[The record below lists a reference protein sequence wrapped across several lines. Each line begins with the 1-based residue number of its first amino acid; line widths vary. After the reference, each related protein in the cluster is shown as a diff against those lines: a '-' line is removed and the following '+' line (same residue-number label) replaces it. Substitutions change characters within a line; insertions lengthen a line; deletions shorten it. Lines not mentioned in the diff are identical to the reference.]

1 MVSYFRRQFL
11 TRGSS
16 IYLAQHQTLR
26 IITNQSNRIEKGL
39 VAWYGRGCT
48 AYFLR
53 LIAMVEDLYLEFFMV
68 LQNTVLEVHLVM
80 KNYPD
85 E

>member
-1 MVSYFRRQFL
+1 
-11 TRGSS
+11 
-16 IYLAQHQTLR
+16 
-26 IITNQSNRIEKGL
+26 
-39 VAWYGRGCT
+39 
-48 AYFLR
+48 
-53 LIAMVEDLYLEFFMV
+53 MVEDLYLEFFMV